1 MSAIVFFANF
11 DIIFIYKKR
20 LVRPYHEIGADTMT
34 FLEILFVLQSKFSS
48 RISDFFLLPYTRLFH
63 RLTGTP
69 RVKSFSSCQTVFSII
84 WMLLSNKGA
93 STSFSVSNPFLHLWC
108 FHALQLLRFHFS
120 PFSILM
126 TN

>member
-11 DIIFIYKKR
+11 DIIFLYKKR
-20 LVRPYHEIGADTMT
+20 LVKPYHEIRADTMT
-34 FLEILFVLQSKFSS
+34 FLKIVFVLQCKFSS
-48 RISDFFLLPYTRLFH
+48 RISDFFLLQYTRSFH

-69 RVKSFSSCQTVFSII
+69 RVKSFSSCQTVISII

-108 FHALQLLRFHFS
+108 FHALQLLKFHFS